1 MSNMSNYQRATGD
14 ITIYNM
20 DMVIVLIYNIVL
32 ITILP
37 YITWNFHGTT
47 DIRWFLWRRGLRNGP
62 HVMGDFWERETR
74 KITVRYNK
82 MTRKAGGFANFII
95 FYSIFI
101 RIYTHNTTQPTFYDM
116 FVCLKMIRVSQKISN
131 CVFWYPIFRQT
142 RMDN

>member
-1 MSNMSNYQRATGD
+1 MELQTFDGSYGGEDCGMG
-14 ITIYNM
+14 
-20 DMVIVLIYNIVL
+20 
-32 ITILP
+32 
-37 YITWNFHGTT
+37 W
-47 DIRWFLWRRGLRNGP
+47 NGP

-131 CVFWYPIFRQT
+131 CVFLVPYFQTNPNGQLTGIWQVSLVLLPQYPYHGIWT
-142 RMDN
+142 GYDWI